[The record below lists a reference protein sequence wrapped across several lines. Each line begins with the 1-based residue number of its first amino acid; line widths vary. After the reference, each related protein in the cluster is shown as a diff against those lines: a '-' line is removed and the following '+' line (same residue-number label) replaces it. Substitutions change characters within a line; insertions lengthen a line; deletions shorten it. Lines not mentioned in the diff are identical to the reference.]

1 MIAEKLNEIRD
12 AILAYNPFF
21 AQGFTTFAHEVREVF
36 PRDSFGP
43 YFYMSLP
50 DNLPINNLGLDASAA
65 HGRIKTP
72 VKVVAVM
79 ADADPYILAERLF
92 AAIARQNIR
101 VSAIGLNPEKI
112 VKDEAGEEALSSLK
126 NNTIVSVTFVLQVDL
141 IAQQSKCL
149 PSPCCS

>member
-43 YFYMSLP
+43 YFYLSLP
-50 DNLPINNLGLDASAA
+50 DNLPVDNLAIDSSVA
-65 HGRIKTP
+65 HGRLKTP

-79 ADADPYILAERLF
+79 ADADPYILSERVF

-101 VSAIGLNPEKI
+101 VTSIGLNPEKI
-112 VKDEAGEEALSSLK
+112 VKDEAGEEALSAIK
-126 NNTIVSVTFVLQVDL
+126 NNTIVSVTFVLTVEL
-141 IAQQSKCL
+141 IAQPSKCF